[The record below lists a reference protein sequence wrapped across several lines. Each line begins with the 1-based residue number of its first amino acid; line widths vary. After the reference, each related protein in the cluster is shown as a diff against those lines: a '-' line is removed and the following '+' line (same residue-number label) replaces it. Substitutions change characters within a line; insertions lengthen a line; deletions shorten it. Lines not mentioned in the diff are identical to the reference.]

1 MIDQHNVQGTG
12 PASAGPVLRRS
23 PSNVRGQLQAGRVR
37 RASQW
42 RDTITRIADVD
53 TRANPEVQGRISAPK
68 ATQFGGGAG
77 FALILIGL
85 VLIGFVV
92 QAIGISQLRHSRD
105 QTLLYEQFRYSL
117 ADATAPVGQVDPE
130 GELYPLGTPVALVS
144 IPSIGVNEVVLEGTS
159 SRTMLSGP
167 GHRRDTALPGQT
179 GSAVIMGRQGSYGG
193 PFRHITA
200 LAKGDTIT
208 TTTGQG
214 IATYTVDAV
223 RYAGDPQPLAPDA
236 GKGRLTLVTASGPT
250 FLPSGVVRVDA
261 TLTSAPFQ
269 TPAPVLLVGSLG
281 DDEMAL
287 GHDESGLLP
296 LLLIL
301 ELAVVAVLVFTL
313 ALRRW
318 GRWHTWVVAVPV
330 TIVIGCTI
338 AEQVTVLLPNLY

>member
-23 PSNVRGQLQAGRVR
+23 PSKVRGRLQAGRVR

-42 RDTITRIADVD
+42 RDTITRIAEVD
-53 TRANPEVQGRISAPK
+53 TRANPGVQGRLSAPK
-68 ATQFGGGAG
+68 GAQLGGGAG
-77 FALILIGL
+77 FALVLVGL

-92 QAIGISQLRHSRD
+92 QAVGVSQLRHSRD
-105 QTLLYEQFRYSL
+105 QTLLYDQFRYSL
-117 ADATAPVGQVDPE
+117 ADATAPVAQVDSE
-130 GELYPLGTPVALVS
+130 GKLYPLGTPVAIVA
-144 IPSIGVNEVVLEGTS
+144 IPKLGVNEVVLEGTT

-167 GHRRDTALPGQT
+167 GHRRDTALPGQA
-179 GSAVIMGRQGSYGG
+179 GSSVIMGRQGSYGG
-193 PFRHITA
+193 PFRHITS
-200 LAKGDTIT
+200 LVKGDTIT

-236 GKGRLTLVTASGPT
+236 GKGRLTLVSASGPT
-250 FLPSGVVRVDA
+250 FLPDGVVRVDA
-261 TLTSAPFQ
+261 TLTSAPFV
-269 TPAPVLLVGSLG
+269 TPRAALLVGSISSS
-281 DDEMAL
+281 EQAL
-287 GHDESGLLP
+287 GGDESGALP

-301 ELAVVAVLVFTL
+301 ELAVVAVLAFTL

-330 TIVIGCTI
+330 TIVIGCTL
-338 AEQVTVLLPNLY
+338 AEQLTVLLPNLY

>member
-1 MIDQHNVQGTG
+1 MIDQHNAQGTG

-23 PSNVRGQLQAGRVR
+23 PSKLRGRLSAGRAR
-37 RASQW
+37 RASQF
-42 RDTITRIADVD
+42 RETITRIAEVD
-53 TRANPEVQGRISAPK
+53 TRAVPAVHGRISAPK
-68 ATQFGGGAG
+68 PKQFGGGAG

-92 QAIGISQLRHSRD
+92 QAVGVSQLRHSRD
-105 QTLLYEQFRYSL
+105 QTLLYDQFRYSL
-117 ADATAPVGQVDPE
+117 ADATAPVAQVDDK
-130 GELYPLGTPVALVS
+130 GKLYALGTPVALVS

-159 SRTMLSGP
+159 SRVMLSGP
-167 GHRRDTALPGQT
+167 GHRRDTALPGQA
-179 GSAVIMGRQGSYGG
+179 GSAVVMGRQGSYGG

-200 LAKGDTIT
+200 LSKGDTIT

-223 RYAGDPQPLAPDA
+223 RFAGDPQPLAPDA

-250 FLPSGVVRVDA
+250 FLPDGVVRVDA
-261 TLTSAPFQ
+261 TLTSAPFV
-269 TPAPVLLVGSLG
+269 TPSAALLVGSLG

-287 GHDESGLLP
+287 GSDDTGWLP

-301 ELAVVAVLVFTL
+301 ELAAVAVIAFTI

-330 TIVIGCTI
+330 TIVIGCTL